1 MIRIFRHYIS
11 RAYLWL
17 LLIEF
22 CMFFSAMYF
31 GSSIRFL
38 TTKSWYT
45 LEDITFAS
53 LIFSSVMTF
62 SCLGLGLYRRTLSRE
77 EYNLV
82 ARTCV
87 SFSISILVIIA
98 IYYSIPELYIA
109 RSVLISA
116 TVFALFGIM
125 ITRLLFYKIA
135 NIDRLKRRFLVI
147 GSGKKASQLISL
159 NNLLT
164 EVSQFFMSVNF

>member
-31 GSSIRFL
+31 GSSVRFL
-38 TTKSWYT
+38 TIKSWYT
-45 LEDITFAS
+45 LEDITLAS
-53 LIFSSVMTF
+53 LIFSSVVSL
-62 SCLGLGLYRRTLSRE
+62 SCLGLGLYRRSLSRE
-77 EYNLV
+77 EYNLA

-87 SFSISILVIIA
+87 SFSLSILIVIA
-98 IYYSIPELYIA
+98 IYYSIPQLYIA

-116 TVFALFGIM
+116 TVFALFGLM
-125 ITRLLFYKIA
+125 ITRLLFYKIV
-135 NIDRLKRRFLVI
+135 NISIINVKTTKILALILLEFVI
-147 GSGKKASQLISL
+147 LFK
-159 NNLLT
+159 
-164 EVSQFFMSVNF
+164 